1 MTPLIYLKIAGY
13 AAIVAAI
20 VGGSFYGGMSHEQN
34 IQLREDAIV
43 RKVLDTATAKA
54 AEAIAKINIKNT
66 TINNKVREI
75 IKTELV
81 YTECKHTSDAF
92 QKIKE
97 AY

>member
-1 MTPLIYLKIAGY
+1 MNQYMIAGLILLASHS
-13 AAIVAAI
+13 AAFY
-20 VGGSFYGGMSHEQN
+20 VGIRHEQN

-43 RKVLDTATAKA
+43 RKVQDAATTKA
-54 AEAIAKINIKNT
+54 AEAIAGITTTNT
-66 TINNKVREI
+66 TINNRVREI

-81 YTECKHTSDAF
+81 YSECRHSAEAF